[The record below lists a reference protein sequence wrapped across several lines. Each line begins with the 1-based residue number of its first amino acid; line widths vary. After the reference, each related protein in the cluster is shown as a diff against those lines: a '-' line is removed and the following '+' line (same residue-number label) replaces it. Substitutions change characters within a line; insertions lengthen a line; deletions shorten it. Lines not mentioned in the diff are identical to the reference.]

1 MGGAAGV
8 LGDDAT
14 IRAAYVSHGGE
25 LSRFALRSLRE
36 LRRSGAALLA
46 AGLAVV
52 LWFAVLAPSPPPPR
66 APREPVAFTLV
77 SAGVD
82 ASATLIAHTWGT
94 EVNLVATG
102 LTPGTRYTVV
112 LVGRNGR
119 RVTAGTFIGVSR
131 QPVRCNLNAALLRTD
146 AAELLVTDPRRRQV
160 LRADLT

>member
-1 MGGAAGV
+1 M
-8 LGDDAT
+8 
-14 IRAAYVSHGGE
+14 
-25 LSRFALRSLRE
+25 
-36 LRRSGAALLA
+36 
-46 AGLAVV
+46 
-52 LWFAVLAPSPPPPR
+52 
-66 APREPVAFTLV
+66 

-82 ASATLIAHTWGT
+82 ASASLIAHTWGT

>member
-1 MGGAAGV
+1 MPR
-8 LGDDAT
+8 T
-14 IRAAYVSHGGE
+14 
-25 LSRFALRSLRE
+25 
-36 LRRSGAALLA
+36 
-46 AGLAVV
+46 
-52 LWFAVLAPSPPPPR
+52 PPQG